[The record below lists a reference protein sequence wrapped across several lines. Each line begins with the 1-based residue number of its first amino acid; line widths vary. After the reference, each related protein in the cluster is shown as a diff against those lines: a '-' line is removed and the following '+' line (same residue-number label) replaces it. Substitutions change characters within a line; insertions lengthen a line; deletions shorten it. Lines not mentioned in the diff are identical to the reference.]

1 MEVTQVPHYLELNR
15 KVHMGWVMGIYKVI
29 KEHHRVIKVANN
41 TEEFD
46 KMKHS
51 GETHLA
57 MVSSLLDPS
66 WIGELNGLGLHP
78 RGSRMLDMVMI
89 VKLVWPW

>member
-1 MEVTQVPHYLELNR
+1 
-15 KVHMGWVMGIYKVI
+15 MGIYKVI

-66 WIGELNGLGLHP
+66 
-78 RGSRMLDMVMI
+78 
-89 VKLVWPW
+89 